1 MPPLKKV
8 GYAVIGLGGISQVAV
23 LPAFAHSENAEL
35 VAVVSGDKAKAEKF
49 ARDFKAQS
57 AYTYK
62 EYAECLKNPEVEAVY
77 IATPPGEHERYTV
90 AAAKAGKHVLCEKPL
105 AANVQQAGKMV
116 DACRRNK
123 VRFMTAYR
131 KYFEPSTLAL
141 KKMILS
147 GELGRIDVIH
157 TLFGEFRPH
166 GDNSPAWLFSRFLC
180 GGGPLMDLG
189 VYCVN
194 TCRWLVDEDP
204 IAAEAKSWVHDKRRF
219 QEVEEGIAFR
229 LDFKSGLILQG
240 TAAYSSVFSSFV
252 HVHGEKGW
260 AALSPAFAF
269 EEERRL
275 NGKIAGKW
283 FEQTFGAIDE
293 FAPELDTFAMCIREG
308 RDPEP
313 SGLEGLRDLI
323 IIDAIYKAAKS
334 GKVVKIKYEEGRERT
349 NGKARHRSGRRGHYG
364 QATRPEHPQPDPRS
378 KTSRGR

>member
-1 MPPLKKV
+1 MPPMKKV

-35 VAVVSGDKAKAEKF
+35 VAVVSGDRAKAEKLCAQF
-49 ARDFKAQS
+49 QAQS
-57 AYTYK
+57 AYSYQ
-62 EYAECLKNPEVEAVY
+62 EYAECLKSPRVEAVY
-77 IATPPGEHERYTV
+77 IATPPGEHEKYTV

-105 AANVQQAGKMV
+105 AASVQQARKMV
-116 DACRRNK
+116 EACRQNR

-131 KYFEPSTLAL
+131 KYFEPSTVTL
-141 KKMILS
+141 KKMVSS
-147 GELGRIDVIH
+147 GELGRIDVVH
-157 TLFGEFRPH
+157 ALFGEFRPY
-166 GDNSPAWLFSRFLC
+166 GDNSPAWLFSRKLC

-194 TCRWLVDEDP
+194 TCRWLVGEDP
-204 IAAEAKSWVHDKRRF
+204 IAAEAKSWVRDKRRF
-219 QEVEEGIAFR
+219 KEVEEGIAFR

-283 FEQTFGAIDE
+283 FEQTFAAIDE
-293 FAPELDTFAMCIREG
+293 FAPELDAFSACIRER

-313 SGLEGLRDLI
+313 SGAQGMRDLI
-323 IIDAIYKAAKS
+323 IIDAIYKAAKT
-334 GKVVKIKYEEGRERT
+334 GKAVKIKY
-349 NGKARHRSGRRGHYG
+349 
-364 QATRPEHPQPDPRS
+364 Q
-378 KTSRGR
+378 

>member
-1 MPPLKKV
+1 MPSMQKV

-23 LPAFAHSENAEL
+23 LPAFAHSEHAEL
-35 VAVVSGDKAKAEKF
+35 IAVVSGDKAKAEKLG
-49 ARDFKAQS
+49 ADFKAQS
-57 AYTYK
+57 AYSYK
-62 EYAECLKNPEVEAVY
+62 EYAECLKNPRVEAVY
-77 IATPPGEHERYTV
+77 IATPPGEHEKYAV

-105 AANVQQAGKMV
+105 AANVQQARKMV
-116 DACRRNK
+116 EACRRNK

-131 KYFEPSTLAL
+131 KYFEPSTVTL
-141 KKMILS
+141 KKMISS

-157 TLFGEFRPH
+157 TLFGELRPY
-166 GDNSPAWLFSRFLC
+166 GDNSPAWLFSKKLC

-194 TCRWLVDEDP
+194 TCRWLVGEDP
-204 IAAEAKSWVHDKRRF
+204 VAAEARSWVRDKRRF
-219 QEVEEGIAFR
+219 KEVEEGIAFR

-275 NGKIAGKW
+275 SGKIAGKW
-283 FEQTFGAIDE
+283 FEQAFGAIDE
-293 FAPELDTFAMCIREG
+293 FAPELDEFARCIREG

-313 SGLEGLRDLI
+313 SGVQGLRDLL
-323 IIDAIYKAAKS
+323 IIDAIYKAAKT
-334 GKVVKIKYEEGRERT
+334 GKTVKIKY
-349 NGKARHRSGRRGHYG
+349 K
-364 QATRPEHPQPDPRS
+364 
-378 KTSRGR
+378 